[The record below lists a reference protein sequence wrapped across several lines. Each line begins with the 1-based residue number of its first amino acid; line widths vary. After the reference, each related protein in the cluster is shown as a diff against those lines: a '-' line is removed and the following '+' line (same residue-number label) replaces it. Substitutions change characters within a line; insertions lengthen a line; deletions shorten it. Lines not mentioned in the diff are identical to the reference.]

1 MSVFAEITD
10 EVATLLKSAGQEIE
24 TFAIS
29 ETHKVVAL
37 FINSDYGTK
46 ILNLISLAEAFG
58 KQDGKTGAQKFEA
71 VVAALVGDATS
82 FMAAG
87 GFPGLVLAAEN
98 LARAAVQLV
107 FADFVAEMAKIAAP
121 AAHPAA

>member
-10 EVATLLKSAGQEIE
+10 EVATLLKSAGQEVE

-58 KQDGKTGAQKFEA
+58 KADGKTGAQKFEA
-71 VVAALVGDATS
+71 VVAAIVADATS
-82 FMAAG
+82 FMAGG

-98 LARAAVQLV
+98 LARSAVQLV
-107 FADFVAEMAKIAAP
+107 FNDVVSRLTKP
-121 AAHPAA
+121 AA